1 MMRKDCRAEKQ
12 WDGLSN
18 SVLRISSYQVGDEM
32 RGYIAP
38 DFVNANEL
46 HVTD

>member
-18 SVLRISSYQVGDEM
+18 RAF
-32 RGYIAP
+32 RYIAP

-46 HVTD
+46 HVTG